1 MPRKKKETAASFS
14 AEHWEKIAAD
24 TLIWVNEIRYALL
37 EPALSELP
45 PVIKD
50 PKTEIFRGNP
60 LRLCF
65 PRITHVDD
73 LAIFFK
79 NKLDAGEVRQ
89 HLQIPDS
96 EHGQITRI
104 PLNDAAR
111 RFLDGWVGNNY
122 PQLKLDAPP
131 PPKPKVKP
139 ETKYIEFDTM
149 EQAVAS
155 GLRNAVVKKPDDT
168 AIKMP
173 PLQIGSIFHYQKS
186 TWRIDTMQ
194 FATPT
199 NDRVKASATD
209 VTNEGKS
216 VGYVN
221 HFYDLAH
228 ETKLPIDMSHVIPYE
243 APAPLKEGDTF
254 TFQDR
259 EYRIKEVR
267 KCFGTD
273 REGHRVTADDL
284 KLRGIIARV
293 FSNFEQET
301 GLTVVEPEPEPA
313 PEPEPEPA
321 PAPKPSPVNDR
332 ILVVSPKPANPTD
345 SAAIEQRN
353 QDIGDAIVASLTE
366 TAPAPAAPTED
377 EDYEEVDELAPVAR
391 RDQSLLHDFLDYV
404 TSSMEIDWSEIADLV
419 THDLDNPAMPAP
431 WREAG
436 GHFLDWCEEHL
447 EEYVE
452 DEEDE

>member
-1 MPRKKKETAASFS
+1 MPRKKKEAAASFS
-14 AEHWEKIAAD
+14 AEYWEKIAAD
-24 TLIWVNEIRYALL
+24 TLAWVNEIRYALL
-37 EPALSELP
+37 EPPLSELP

-50 PKTEIFRGNP
+50 PKTGTFRGNP

-79 NKLDAGEVRQ
+79 NKSDAGEVRR
-89 HLQIPDS
+89 HLQMPDD
-96 EHGQITRI
+96 EHGQTMRV

-122 PQLKLDAPP
+122 PHLKLDAPP

-173 PLQIGSIFHYQKS
+173 PLQIGSIFHYHKS

-194 FATPT
+194 FATPA

-209 VTNEGKS
+209 MTNEGKS

-228 ETKLPIDMSHVIPYE
+228 ETKLPIDMSHVAPYE

-284 KLRGIIARV
+284 KLRGMIARV

-301 GLTVVEPEPEPA
+301 GLTVVEPEPETP
-313 PEPEPEPA
+313 PI
-321 PAPKPSPVNDR
+321 NDR
-332 ILVVSPKPANPTD
+332 ILVVSPQPADPNDVAAVT
-345 SAAIEQRN
+345 AIEKRN
-353 QDIGDAIVASLTE
+353 QDIGDAIVETLTG
-366 TAPAPAAPTED
+366 TATPAPAAPAAPAEDDDED
-377 EDYEEVDELAPVAR
+377 EYED
-391 RDQSLLHDFLDYV
+391 D
-404 TSSMEIDWSEIADLV
+404 
-419 THDLDNPAMPAP
+419 
-431 WREAG
+431 
-436 GHFLDWCEEHL
+436 
-447 EEYVE
+447 E
-452 DEEDE
+452 DEERNSRTDACTPQPISTQRFSRLRDRLHGNRLERDRRSGGSRSRQSSHAGAMARSRKPFPQLVRRKPGRLC